1 MLEFLDKLISPKYG
15 DFTLEFNNGI
25 LCLSALFM
33 LIFGFQQ
40 IIDCRGTGS
49 IINKYRKNWVL
60 LARLWFTATILIIQ
74 FSLLIKIFKYNDW
87 SNWFAP
93 SSIVNTLVV
102 LGNLVAFVLSFYD
115 FEVSEFT
122 NGVLL
127 SYWLW
132 NCFINFFLLVHV
144 LVRSYYKNIF
154 VYGIENIGKYYFALL
169 ALSSV
174 NLLVHW
180 LPEKHLLPYF
190 QLEQDNIAIHS
201 SKVDNPYNHANIFS
215 KISFSWMTN
224 LMKLGYE
231 KYLDEKDLYELPKE
245 FKSESVSEKIARVF
259 KKYPNSLAFSIF
271 TTFKKEIFLSG
282 IFKLTYD
289 ILSFTQP
296 QILKALINFVSN
308 YNKYS
313 SVNPEKFPIIKGC
326 MLTIYMFLVG
336 FIQTCIL
343 HQYFF
348 LNFNSGMNCRSGLT
362 SIIYKKALRLGSEN
376 NELGSTGDIV
386 NLMSV
391 DVQRLQD
398 LFQWGQII
406 WSGPTQLL
414 LALFELYQ
422 LLGKS
427 MLVGVAIILI
437 MIPINSSIIRFQ
449 KSLQKKQMGYKD
461 SRTKLISE
469 ILNAIKSIKLYC
481 WEGFFK
487 AKLDHIRNDQELK
500 NLKTMGIVQACT
512 SFQFNMVPFLVS
524 STTFIVFVIF
534 NKNTPLS
541 TEIVFPALALFN
553 LLQFP
558 LAVIPMVITSFVE
571 ASVSVERLTKFL
583 NNDELQVDS
592 MKKLPLQDNAKKGDV
607 LVKLDNCTFLWQRK
621 PEYKVALSNI
631 SFVGEKGKLHCI
643 VSKIG
648 NGKSA
653 LMKAMLG
660 DIVRIEGEGY
670 IKGSVAYCSQNPWII
685 NATIRDNVVFGKRFD
700 PDFYDKTIKAC
711 SLDRDLEIFSEGDKT
726 VVGEKGLQLSGGM
739 KARVA
744 LARAV
749 YARAD
754 VYLLDDPLSA
764 VDEHVAKH
772 LLKHVLGPHGLL
784 QSKCRILATNKI
796 TSLNISDSVTLL
808 ENGSIVER
816 GHFDDLIKLGDSSK
830 LGKLINEFGKKNDD
844 NQLEEQDEQKKKEIE
859 RTNIKIEGLIDKIDK
874 IDNEAGSLSS
884 KDSKELEAF
893 EELLDKRS
901 LRRASDATLRSIGFF
916 EGHDGTGNEESKEK
930 REVGKVKWD
939 IYLEY
944 AKACNPKFVL
954 VCIVCI
960 ILAMTLSVCGNVWLK
975 YWSEKNTDAGS
986 NPNFKFYSFVYLA
999 FGAGSAFTNL
1009 ISVLIL
1015 WVFCTIKGSR
1025 KLHDNMIT
1033 TILKAPMSFFETTH
1047 TGRILNRFTNDIYKI
1062 DEMLGRT
1069 FMQFFNN
1076 VIKVTF
1082 TIVVITF
1089 TTWQFVFLIL
1099 PLMVVYTYYQQYYMR
1114 TSRELRRLD
1123 STTRSPIY
1131 SHFQESLGGLSTI
1144 RAYNHENRFIHLN
1157 QCKVDNNMCAYYPSV
1172 NANRW
1177 LACRIESLSSFI
1189 IFATGS
1195 LCMYRLSTS
1204 NLTAGAIG
1212 LALSYC
1218 LQITQS
1224 LNWIVRMT
1232 VEVETNIVSVE
1243 RVKEYS
1249 ELKEE
1254 APFYIPEKK
1263 PPSNWPSKTGGI
1275 EFRDFCMR
1283 YRETLPLALKHID
1296 LSIKAGEKIGIV
1308 GRTGCGKSSLISSLF
1323 RLVEAASGSIWI
1335 DGINVC
1341 EIGLHDLRSKISI
1354 IPQDSQIFK
1363 GTIRDNIDP
1372 TRQFTN
1378 EQIWKALELSHLK
1391 EYVINDLEGNLE
1403 SEVSEGGS
1411 NLSSGYAQ
1419 LLNLARAL
1427 LISTK
1432 TSILVLD
1439 EATAQVDVETD
1450 KIIQETIKTAFKDK
1464 IIISIAHRIHTIL
1477 SFDKIIALD
1486 AGEVIEFDT
1495 PQNLIAKKEGIF
1507 YSLCKEAGLA
1517 E

>member
-1 MLEFLDKLISPKYG
+1 MLEFLNLLISPKYG
-15 DFTLEFNNGI
+15 DFTLELNNSILASSALFIIVFGSISIANIRNNGI
-25 LCLSALFM
+25 
-33 LIFGFQQ
+33 
-40 IIDCRGTGS
+40 
-49 IINKYRKNWVL
+49 IINKYRKNWVYL
-60 LARLWFTATILIIQ
+60 SRLILIASIFICHGKLLLDMLSSQ
-74 FSLLIKIFKYNDW
+74 PYGSLPSLSNIAVSAGFLI
-87 SNWFAP
+87 S
-93 SSIVNTLVV
+93 
-102 LGNLVAFVLSFYD
+102 FVLSFYD
-115 FEVSEFT
+115 FQLSDVTS
-122 NGVLL
+122 GVLL
-127 SYWLW
+127 FFWFWTS
-132 NCFINFFLLVHV
+132 FINFFLLLHCGI
-144 LVRSYYKNIF
+144 RAHYTNTHI
-154 VYGIENIGKYYFALL
+154 YGIDNICSTYSVLL
-169 ALSSV
+169 VLSIA
-174 NLLVHW
+174 NLLIHW
-180 LPEKHLLPYF
+180 LPNKYLLPYF
-190 QLEQDNIAIHS
+190 QLERDNKLLHT
-201 SKVDNPYNHANIFS
+201 SKVDNPYNHADIFS
-215 KISFSWMTN
+215 KISFSWMTK
-224 LMKLGYE
+224 LMRLGYE
-231 KYLDEKDLYELPKE
+231 KYLDEDDLYELPSE
-245 FKSESVSEKIARVF
+245 FKSENVSARISKIFA
-259 KKYPNSLAFSIF
+259 KYPNRLAFTIF
-271 TTFKKEIFLSG
+271 STFKKEIIISG
-282 IFKLTYD
+282 IFKLIFD

-296 QILKALINFVSN
+296 QILKNLINFVSN
-308 YNKYS
+308 YNKFHDID
-313 SVNPEKFPIIKGC
+313 PEKFPIIKGC
-326 MLTIYMFLVG
+326 MLTLYMFLVG

-406 WSGPTQLL
+406 WSGPTQLF

-427 MLVGVAIILI
+427 MFVGVAII
-437 MIPINSSIIRFQ
+437 MVMVPINSTIIRYQ

-481 WEGFFK
+481 WEPFFK
-487 AKLDHIRNDQELK
+487 AKLDHIRNDKELK
-500 NLKTMGIVQACT
+500 NLKTMGIVQAYT
-512 SFQFNMVPFLVS
+512 SFQFNIVPFLVS
-524 STTFIVFVIF
+524 SATFIVFVLF
-534 NKNTPLS
+534 NKDTPLS

-558 LAVIPMVITSFVE
+558 LAIIPMVITAFVE

-592 MKKLPLQDNAKKGDV
+592 VKKLTYPENAVKDDV
-607 LVKLDNCTFLWQRK
+607 LVELKNCTFLWQKK
-621 PEYKVALSNI
+621 PEYKIALSNI
-631 SFVGEKGKLHCI
+631 DFVGKKGNLHCI

-653 LMKAMLG
+653 MMKAILG
-660 DIVRIEGEGY
+660 DIIRIEGDAF

-685 NATIRDNVVFGKRFD
+685 NASIRDNVVFGKKFD
-700 PDFYDKTIKAC
+700 AEFYDKTIKAC
-711 SLDRDLEIFSEGDKT
+711 SLDRDLDIFSEGDMT

-749 YARAD
+749 YSRSD

-772 LLKHVLGPHGLL
+772 LLRHVLGPHGLL
-784 QSKCRILATNKI
+784 KTKCRILATNKI

-808 ENGSIVER
+808 ENGKIAES

-830 LGKLINEFGKKNDD
+830 LGKLINEFGKKNSTDED
-844 NQLEEQDEQKKKEIE
+844 VNQKEVE
-859 RTNIKIEGLIDKIDK
+859 DFIDKKSSNDSS
-874 IDNEAGSLSS
+874 SLSS
-884 KDSKELEAF
+884 KNSDELVRF
-893 EELLDKRS
+893 ENSLENKS

-930 REVGKVKWD
+930 REVGKVRWD

-960 ILAMTLSVCGNVWLK
+960 ILSMLLSVFGNVWLK
-975 YWSEKNTDAGS
+975 YWSEKNTEAGY
-986 NPNFKFYSFVYLA
+986 NPDFKFYSFVYLG
-999 FGAGSAFTNL
+999 FGVGSAFATL
-1009 ISVLIL
+1009 ISVVIL
-1015 WVFCTIKGSR
+1015 WVFCTIKGSQ

-1082 TIVVITF
+1082 TIIVISF
-1089 TTWQFVFLIL
+1089 TTWQFVFLIG
-1099 PLMVVYTYYQQYYMR
+1099 PLMIVYSYYQQYYMR
-1114 TSRELRRLD
+1114 SSRELRRLD

-1144 RAYNHENRFIHLN
+1144 RAYNHATRFIHLN

-1177 LACRIESLSSFI
+1177 LACRIESLSSLI

-1195 LCMYRLSTS
+1195 LCMYRLNSGK
-1204 NLTAGAIG
+1204 LTAGAIG

-1249 ELKEE
+1249 ELTEE
-1254 APFYIPEKK
+1254 APFYIQDTRPA
-1263 PPSNWPSKTGGI
+1263 NDWPSTKGGI
-1275 EFRDFCMR
+1275 EFNDFCMR
-1283 YRETLPLALKHID
+1283 YREGLPLALKHIN

-1323 RLVEAASGSIWI
+1323 RLVEAASGEIVI
-1335 DGINVC
+1335 DGVDISK
-1341 EIGLHDLRSKISI
+1341 IGLHDLRSKISI

-1363 GTIRDNIDP
+1363 GTVRDNIDP
-1372 TRQFTN
+1372 TRQFSN
-1378 EQIWKALELSHLK
+1378 DEIWKALELSHLK
-1391 EYVINDLEGNLE
+1391 EYVINDLGGNLE
-1403 SEVSEGGS
+1403 SEISEGGS

-1450 KIIQETIKTAFKDK
+1450 KIIQETIKTAFQDK

-1495 PQNLIAKKEGIF
+1495 PTNLIAKKEGIF

>member
-1 MLEFLDKLISPKYG
+1 MFEFLNLLISPKYG
-15 DFTLEFNNGI
+15 DFTLELNNLILAASALFIIVFGTTSITNIRNNGI
-25 LCLSALFM
+25 
-33 LIFGFQQ
+33 
-40 IIDCRGTGS
+40 
-49 IINKYRKNWVL
+49 IINKYRKNRVYVS
-60 LARLWFTATILIIQ
+60 RLILIASIFICHLKLLTDIVASQ
-74 FSLLIKIFKYNDW
+74 PFVSLPSL
-87 SNWFAP
+87 SNIAVSAGF
-93 SSIVNTLVV
+93 LVS
-102 LGNLVAFVLSFYD
+102 FVLSFYD
-115 FEVSEFT
+115 FQLSDVTS
-122 NGVLL
+122 GVLL
-127 SYWLW
+127 FFWFWSS
-132 NCFINFFLLVHV
+132 FTNFFLLIHCGI
-144 LVRSYYKNIF
+144 RAHYTNTHI
-154 VYGIENIGKYYFALL
+154 YGIKKICSTYTALL
-169 ALSSV
+169 VLSIA
-174 NLLVHW
+174 NLLIHW
-180 LPEKHLLPYF
+180 LPNKYLLPYF
-190 QLEQDNIAIHS
+190 QLERDNKLLHT
-201 SKVDNPYNHANIFS
+201 SKVENPYNHADIFS
-215 KISFSWMTN
+215 KISFSWMSK
-224 LMKLGYE
+224 LMRLGYE
-231 KYLDEKDLYELPKE
+231 KYLDEDDLYELPSE
-245 FKSESVSEKIARVF
+245 FKSENVSSKIARIF
-259 KKYPNSLAFSIF
+259 AKYPNRLAFTIF
-271 TTFKKEIFLSG
+271 STFKKEIIISG
-282 IFKLTYD
+282 IFKLIFD

-296 QILKALINFVSN
+296 QILKNLITFVSN
-308 YNKYS
+308 YNKFHD
-313 SVNPEKFPIIKGC
+313 VDPERFPIIKGC
-326 MLTIYMFLVG
+326 MLTLYMFLVG

-406 WSGPTQLL
+406 WSGPTQLF
-414 LALFELYQ
+414 LALFELYH
-422 LLGKS
+422 LLGNS
-427 MLVGVAIILI
+427 MFVGVAII
-437 MIPINSSIIRFQ
+437 MVMVPINSSIIRFQ

-469 ILNAIKSIKLYC
+469 ILNAIKSIKLYS
-481 WEGFFK
+481 WEPFFK

-512 SFQFNMVPFLVS
+512 SFQFNIVPFLVS
-524 STTFIVFVIF
+524 SATFIVFVIF
-534 NKNTPLS
+534 NKDTPLS

-558 LAVIPMVITSFVE
+558 LAIIPMVITAFVE

-583 NNDELQVDS
+583 NNEELQVDS
-592 MKKLPLQDNAKKGDV
+592 VKKLSYPENAVKDDV
-607 LVKLDNCTFLWQRK
+607 LVELKNCTFLWQKK
-621 PEYKVALSNI
+621 PEYKVALTGIN
-631 SFVGEKGKLHCI
+631 FVGKKGNLHCI

-653 LMKAMLG
+653 MMKAILG
-660 DIVRIEGEGY
+660 DIIRIEGDAF

-685 NATIRDNVVFGKRFD
+685 NASIRDNVVFGKKFD
-700 PDFYDKTIKAC
+700 ADFYDKTIKAC
-711 SLDRDLEIFSEGDKT
+711 SLDRDLDIFSEGDMT

-749 YARAD
+749 YSRSD

-784 QSKCRILATNKI
+784 KSKCRILATNKI

-808 ENGSIVER
+808 ENGKIAES

-830 LGKLINEFGKKNDD
+830 LGRLINEFGKKNSTEDEVAPKDVEDFIDKTSLDD
-844 NQLEEQDEQKKKEIE
+844 NS
-859 RTNIKIEGLIDKIDK
+859 
-874 IDNEAGSLSS
+874 SLSS
-884 KDSKELEAF
+884 KNS
-893 EELLDKRS
+893 EELTRFENSLENHS

-930 REVGKVKWD
+930 REVGKVRWD

-944 AKACNPKFVL
+944 AKACNPRFVL
-954 VCIVCI
+954 VCVFCI
-960 ILAMTLSVCGNVWLK
+960 ILSMLLSVFGNVWLK
-975 YWSEKNTDAGS
+975 YWSEKNTEAGY
-986 NPNFKFYSFVYLA
+986 NPDFKFYSFVYLG
-999 FGAGSAFTNL
+999 FGVGSAFATL
-1009 ISVLIL
+1009 VSVVIL
-1015 WVFCTIKGSR
+1015 WVFCTIKGSQ

-1082 TIVVITF
+1082 TIIVISF
-1089 TTWQFVFLIL
+1089 TTWQFVFLIG
-1099 PLMVVYTYYQQYYMR
+1099 PLMIVYSYYQQYYMR
-1114 TSRELRRLD
+1114 SSRELRRLD

-1144 RAYNHENRFIHLN
+1144 RAYNHATRFIHLN

-1177 LACRIESLSSFI
+1177 LACRIESLSSLI

-1195 LCMYRLSTS
+1195 LCMYRLNSGK
-1204 NLTAGAIG
+1204 LTAGAIG

-1249 ELKEE
+1249 ELTEE
-1254 APFYIPEKK
+1254 APFYIQENRPA
-1263 PPSNWPSKTGGI
+1263 NDWPSSKGGI
-1275 EFRDFCMR
+1275 EFKDFCMR
-1283 YRETLPLALKHID
+1283 YREGLPLALKHIN

-1323 RLVEAASGSIWI
+1323 RLVEAASGEIVI
-1335 DGINVC
+1335 DGVDISK
-1341 EIGLHDLRSKISI
+1341 IGLHDLRSKISI

-1363 GTIRDNIDP
+1363 GTVRDNIDP

-1378 EQIWKALELSHLK
+1378 EEIWKALELSHLK
-1391 EYVINDLEGNLE
+1391 EYVINDLGGNLE
-1403 SEVSEGGS
+1403 SEISEGGS

-1419 LLNLARAL
+1419 LLNLTRAL

-1450 KIIQETIKTAFKDK
+1450 KVIQDTIKTAFQDK

-1486 AGEVIEFDT
+1486 AGKVMEFDT
-1495 PQNLIAKKEGIF
+1495 PENLIAKKEGIF

-1517 E
+1517 D

>member
-1 MLEFLDKLISPKYG
+1 MLEFLDLLISPKYG
-15 DFTLEFNNGI
+15 DFTLELNNSI
-25 LCLSALFM
+25 LALSALFM
-33 LIFGFQQ
+33 IVFGLNS
-40 IIDCRGTGS
+40 IVGIRSNGI
-49 IINKYRKNWVL
+49 IINKYRKNWAYVS
-60 LARLWFTATILIIQ
+60 RLILIASIFICHFKLLTQ
-74 FSLLIKIFKYNDW
+74 ILANEPIDSLSSL
-87 SNWFAP
+87 SNIAVSAGF
-93 SSIVNTLVV
+93 VV
-102 LGNLVAFVLSFYD
+102 SFVLSFYD
-115 FEVSEFT
+115 FQLNEVTS
-122 NGVLL
+122 GILL
-127 SYWLW
+127 FFWFW
-132 NCFINFFLLVHV
+132 NSFINLFLLIHSSIRAHYINV
-144 LVRSYYKNIF
+144 YIYNID
-154 VYGIENIGKYYFALL
+154 NICSTYTALL
-169 ALSSV
+169 VLSIA
-174 NLLVHW
+174 NLLIHW
-180 LPEKHLLPYF
+180 LPTKHLLPYF
-190 QLEQDNIAIHS
+190 QLEQDNKLLHT
-201 SKVDNPYNHANIFS
+201 SKVDNPYNHADIFS
-215 KISFSWMTN
+215 KISFSWMSK

-231 KYLDEKDLYELPKE
+231 KYLDEDDLYELPRE
-245 FKSESVSEKIARVF
+245 FKSENVSEKISKVLA
-259 KKYPNSLAFSIF
+259 KYPNRLAFTIF
-271 TTFKKEIFLSG
+271 STFKKEIIISG
-282 IFKLTYD
+282 IFKLIFD
-289 ILSFTQP
+289 VLSFTQP
-296 QILKALINFVSN
+296 QILKSLINFVSN

-313 SVNPEKFPIIKGC
+313 EINPEKFPIIKGC
-326 MLTIYMFLVG
+326 MLTLYMFLVG

-348 LNFNSGMNCRSGLT
+348 LNFNSGMNCRSGLS
-362 SIIYKKALRLGSEN
+362 SIIYKKALRLGLEN
-376 NELGSTGDIV
+376 NDLGSTGDIV

-427 MLVGVAIILI
+427 MFVGIAIIVV
-437 MIPINSSIIRFQ
+437 MIPINGSIIRYQ
-449 KSLQKKQMGYKD
+449 KSLQKKQMVYKD

-481 WEGFFK
+481 WETFFK
-487 AKLDHIRNDQELK
+487 AKLDHIRNEQELK

-512 SFQFNMVPFLVS
+512 SFQFNIVPFLVS
-524 STTFIVFVIF
+524 SSTFIVFVIF
-534 NKNTPLS
+534 NKDTPLS

-558 LAVIPMVITSFVE
+558 LAIIPMVITAFVE

-583 NNDELQVDS
+583 NNEELQVDS
-592 MKKLPLQDNAKKGDV
+592 VKKMAYPENSVKGDV
-607 LVKLDNCTFLWQRK
+607 LVELKNCTFLWQKK

-631 SFVGEKGKLHCI
+631 DFVGKKGNLHCI

-653 LMKAMLG
+653 MMKSILG
-660 DIVRIEGEGY
+660 DITRIEGDAFV
-670 IKGSVAYCSQNPWII
+670 KGSIAYCSQNPWII
-685 NATIRDNVVFGKRFD
+685 NATIRDNIIFGKKFD
-700 PDFYDKTIKAC
+700 AEFYDKAIKAC
-711 SLDRDLEIFSEGDKT
+711 SLDRDLDIFTEGDMT

-749 YARAD
+749 YSRSD

-772 LLKHVLGPHGLL
+772 LLKHVLGPTGLL
-784 QSKCRILATNKI
+784 KTKCRILATNKI
-796 TSLNISDSVTLL
+796 TSLNISDSVTFL
-808 ENGSIVER
+808 ENGKIVES
-816 GHFDDLIKLGDSSK
+816 GHFNELIKLGDSSK
-830 LGKLINEFGKKNDD
+830 LSKLINEFGKKNSAT
-844 NQLEEQDEQKKKEIE
+844 EEQKPKEVE
-859 RTNIKIEGLIDKIDK
+859 ELIDQKLSD
-874 IDNEAGSLSS
+874 ETTSLSS
-884 KDSKELEAF
+884 SNSNELVTYENSL
-893 EELLDKRS
+893 ENRS

-930 REVGKVKWD
+930 REVGKVRWD

-944 AKACNPKFVL
+944 AKACNPQFVL
-954 VCIVCI
+954 VCIGCI
-960 ILAMTLSVCGNVWLK
+960 ILSMLLSVFGNVWLK
-975 YWSEKNTDAGS
+975 YWSEKNTEAGF
-986 NPNFKFYSFVYLA
+986 NPDFKFYSFVYLG
-999 FGAGSAFTNL
+999 FGVGSAFATL
-1009 ISVLIL
+1009 VSVVIL
-1015 WVFCTIKGSR
+1015 WVFCTIKGSQ
-1025 KLHDNMIT
+1025 KLHDNMIS
-1033 TILKAPMSFFETTH
+1033 TILKAPMNFFETTH

-1082 TIVVITF
+1082 TIIVISF
-1089 TTWQFVFLIL
+1089 TTWQFVFLIA
-1099 PLMVVYTYYQQYYMR
+1099 PLMIVYSYYQQYYMR
-1114 TSRELRRLD
+1114 SSRELRRLD

-1131 SHFQESLGGLSTI
+1131 SHMQESLGGLSTI
-1144 RAYNHENRFIHLN
+1144 RAYNHANRFIHLN

-1177 LACRIESLSSFI
+1177 LACRIESLSSLI

-1195 LCMYRLSTS
+1195 LCMYRLS
-1204 NLTAGAIG
+1204 NGKLTAGAIG

-1249 ELKEE
+1249 ELTEE
-1254 APFYIPEKK
+1254 AAFYIPEKK
-1263 PPSNWPSKTGGI
+1263 PADSWPSTKGGI
-1275 EFRDFCMR
+1275 EFNDFCMR
-1283 YRETLPLALKHID
+1283 YREGLPLALKHIN
-1296 LSIKAGEKIGIV
+1296 LSLKAGEKIGIV

-1323 RLVEAASGSIWI
+1323 RIVEAASGAIVI
-1335 DGINVC
+1335 DGVDVST
-1341 EIGLHDLRSKISI
+1341 IGLHDLRSKISI

-1378 EQIWKALELSHLK
+1378 DQIWKALELSHLK
-1391 EYVINDLEGNLE
+1391 DYVINDLGGNLE
-1403 SEVSEGGS
+1403 SEISEGGS

-1450 KIIQETIKTAFKDK
+1450 KIIQETIQTAFQDK

-1486 AGEVIEFDT
+1486 AGEVMEFDT
-1495 PQNLIAKKEGIF
+1495 PSNLIAQKEGIF
-1507 YSLCKEAGLA
+1507 YSLCQEAGLA

>member
-1 MLEFLDKLISPKYG
+1 MFDILSKLISPKYG
-15 DFTLEFNNGI
+15 DFTLEFNVAI
-25 LCLSALFM
+25 LCCSALFM
-33 LIFGFQQ
+33 IVFGLQQ
-40 IIDCRGTGS
+40 IANFRGRGS
-49 IINKYRKNWVL
+49 IVNKYRKNWAFI
-60 LARLWFTATILIIQ
+60 ARLLFTATIFIVQVSLFNKIYTKND
-74 FSLLIKIFKYNDW
+74 FSWKT
-87 SNWFAP
+87 P
-93 SSIVNTLVV
+93 SVAANGLAVV
-102 LGNLVAFVLSFYD
+102 ANAVAFVFSFYD
-115 FEVSEFT
+115 FEISEVS
-122 NGVLL
+122 NGVILF
-127 SYWLW
+127 YWFW
-132 NCFINFFLLVHV
+132 NSFIEFFLLFHV
-144 LVRSYYKNIF
+144 AVRSHYEGYLI
-154 VYGIENIGKYYFALL
+154 YGIENINQYYATLL
-169 ALSSV
+169 ILSV
-174 NLLVHW
+174 ITLCVHW
-180 LPEKHLLPYF
+180 LPEKSLLPYF
-190 QLEQDNIAIHS
+190 KLVEDNAVIHS
-201 SKVDNPYNHANIFS
+201 SKVDNPYNHADIFS
-215 KISFSWMTN
+215 KISFSWMTK

-231 KYLDEKDLYELPKE
+231 KYLDEDDLYELPKE
-245 FKSESVSEKIARVF
+245 FKSNSVSSKISKVF
-259 KKYPNSLAFSIF
+259 KKYPTSLAFTIF
-271 TTFKKEIFLSG
+271 ATFKKEIVLSG
-282 IFKLTYD
+282 IFKLIYD
-289 ILSFTQP
+289 VLSFTQP

-313 SVNPEKFPIIKGC
+313 AIDPEKYPIAKGC
-326 MLTIYMFLVG
+326 MLTFYMFLIG
-336 FIQTCIL
+336 FIQTSIL

-362 SIIYKKALRLGSEN
+362 SIIYKKALKLGSEN

-391 DVQRLQD
+391 DVQRIQD

-406 WSGPTQLL
+406 WSGPTQLI

-427 MLVGVAIILI
+427 MLIGLAIIFI
-437 MIPINSSIIRFQ
+437 MMPINSFIVKYQ
-449 KSLQKKQMGYKD
+449 KSLQKQQMVYKD

-481 WEGFFK
+481 WESFFK

-500 NLKTMGIVQACT
+500 NLKRMGIVQACT
-512 SFQFNMVPFLVS
+512 NFQFNIVPFLVS
-524 STTFIVFVIF
+524 SSTFIVFVIF
-534 NKNTPLS
+534 NKETPLS

-571 ASVSVERLTKFL
+571 ASVSIERLTRFL
-583 NNDELQVDS
+583 NNEELQNDA
-592 MKKLPLQDNAKKGDV
+592 MKKLPLPENSKKGDV
-607 LVKLDNCTFLWQRK
+607 LVKLENCTFLWQRK

-631 SFVGEKGKLHCI
+631 DFVGEKGKLHCI

-648 NGKSA
+648 NGKTA

-660 DIVRIEGEGY
+660 DIIRVEGEGT
-670 IKGSVAYCSQNPWII
+670 IKGSIAYCSQNPWII
-685 NATIRDNVVFGKRFD
+685 NASIRENVVFGKRFD
-700 PDFYDKTIKAC
+700 ADFYEKTIKAC
-711 SLDRDLEIFSEGDKT
+711 SLDTDLTMFTDGDKT

-749 YARAD
+749 YSRAD
-754 VYLLDDPLSA
+754 IYLLDDPLSA

-784 QSKCRILATNKI
+784 QSKCRVLATNKI
-796 TSLNISDSVTLL
+796 SSLNMSDSVTLL
-808 ENGSIVER
+808 ENGTVAER

-830 LGKLINEFGKKNDD
+830 LCRLINEFGKKGNND
-844 NQLEEQDEQKKKEIE
+844 EEQKEDLTEGKELKKVEDLID
-859 RTNIKIEGLIDKIDK
+859 NIKES
-874 IDNEAGSLSS
+874 ASLNSQV
-884 KDSKELEAF
+884 SKELEAF
-893 EELLDKRS
+893 EDLIDKRS
-901 LRRASDATLRSIGFF
+901 LRRASDATLKSIGFF
-916 EGHDGTGNEESKEK
+916 EGSEGTGNEETKEK

-944 AKACNPKFVL
+944 AKACNPKFV
-954 VCIVCI
+954 VVCI
-960 ILAMTLSVCGNVWLK
+960 ICIILSMFLSVLGNVWLK
-975 YWSEKNTDAGS
+975 YWSEKNTEAGD
-986 NPNFKFYSFVYLA
+986 NPNFKFYSLIYLF
-999 FGAGSAFTNL
+999 FGVSSAFANL
-1009 ISVLIL
+1009 VGIVIL
-1015 WVFCTIKGSR
+1015 WVFCTIQGSK
-1025 KLHDNMIT
+1025 KLHDGMIT
-1033 TILKAPMSFFETTH
+1033 TIMKAPMSFFETTH

-1069 FMQFFNN
+1069 FMQFFSN

-1082 TIVVITF
+1082 TIIVITF
-1089 TTWQFVFLIL
+1089 TTWQFVFLII
-1099 PLMVVYTYYQQYYMR
+1099 PLMVVYSYYQQYYMR
-1114 TSRELRRLD
+1114 SSRELRRLD

-1144 RAYNHENRFIHLN
+1144 RAYNHSNRFIHLN

-1177 LACRIESLSSFI
+1177 LACRIESLSSLI

-1195 LCMYRLSTS
+1195 LCMYRLYNG

-1249 ELKEE
+1249 ELTEE
-1254 APFYIPEKK
+1254 ASFYIPEKK
-1263 PPSNWPSKTGGI
+1263 PASSWPSSNGGI
-1275 EFRDFCMR
+1275 EFTDFCMR
-1283 YRETLPLALKHID
+1283 YREGLPLALKHIN
-1296 LSIKAGEKIGIV
+1296 LSIKAGEKVGIV

-1323 RLVEAASGSIWI
+1323 RLVEAADGSIKI
-1335 DGINVC
+1335 DGVNIAD
-1341 EIGLHDLRSKISI
+1341 IGLHDLRSKISI

-1391 EYVINDLEGNLE
+1391 DYIIKDLGGNLE
-1403 SEVSEGGS
+1403 SEISEGGS

-1432 TSILVLD
+1432 TSFLVLD

-1464 IIISIAHRIHTIL
+1464 VIISIAHRIHTIL

-1495 PQNLIAKKEGIF
+1495 PGNLIKKKQGIF

>member
-1 MLEFLDKLISPKYG
+1 MLEFLDRLVSPKFG
-15 DFTLEFNNGI
+15 DFTLELNNSI
-25 LCLSALFM
+25 LCLSAVFM
-33 LIFGFQQ
+33 LIFGTEEIRKF
-40 IIDCRGTGS
+40 RANGS
-49 IINKYRKNWVL
+49 IVNKYRKNWVII
-60 LARLWFTATILIIQ
+60 ARLWFVATIFLIQ
-74 FSLLIKIFKYNDW
+74 LTLFSKIVKHNSTEWFDSYNII
-87 SNWFAP
+87 NG
-93 SSIVNTLVV
+93 LVV
-102 LGNLVAFVLSFYD
+102 LAHLVSFALSFYD
-115 FEVSEFT
+115 FEISEVT

-127 SYWLW
+127 SYWFW
-132 NCFINFFLLVHV
+132 SCFINFFLLIHV
-144 LVRSYYKNIF
+144 FIRSHYKSKLI
-154 VYGIENIGKYYFALL
+154 YGVENIVKYYVILL
-169 ALSSV
+169 GLSAI
-174 NLLVHW
+174 NLSVHW

-190 QLEQDNIAIHS
+190 QLEQDNINIHR
-201 SKVDNPYNHANIFS
+201 SKVDNPYNHADIFS
-215 KISFSWMTN
+215 KISFSWMTK
-224 LMKLGYE
+224 LMRLGYE
-231 KYLDEKDLYELPKE
+231 KYLDENDLYELPKK
-245 FKSESVSEKIARVF
+245 FKSETVSAKISRLL
-259 KKYPNSLAFSIF
+259 KKHPNSLAFTIF
-271 TTFKKEIFLSG
+271 STFKKDIILSG
-282 IFKLTYD
+282 IFKLIFD

-308 YNKYS
+308 YNKN
-313 SVNPEKFPIIKGC
+313 VGVDPESFPIVKGC
-326 MLTIYMFLVG
+326 MLTVYMFLIG

-362 SIIYKKALRLGSEN
+362 SIIYKKALRLGADN

-427 MLVGVAIILI
+427 MFVGVAIILV
-437 MIPINSSIIRFQ
+437 MIPINSRIIRYQ
-449 KSLQKKQMGYKD
+449 KSLQKQQMVYKD
-461 SRTKLISE
+461 SRTKLIAE

-481 WEGFFK
+481 WESFFK

-524 STTFIVFVIF
+524 SSTFIVFVIF
-534 NKNTPLS
+534 NKDTPLS

-558 LAVIPMVITSFVE
+558 LAVIPMVITAFVE

-583 NNDELQVDS
+583 NNEELQIDS
-592 MKKLPLQDNAKKGDV
+592 IKKLPAPKNAKKGDV
-607 LVKLDNCTFLWQRK
+607 LVKLEKCTFLWQRK
-621 PEYKVALSNI
+621 PEYKVALTDI
-631 SFVGEKGKLHCI
+631 DFVGEKGKLHCI

-660 DIVRIEGEGY
+660 DIIRIQGEGY
-670 IKGSVAYCSQNPWII
+670 IKGSIAYCSQNPWII
-685 NATIRDNVVFGKRFD
+685 NSTIRDNIVFGKRFD
-700 PDFYDKTIKAC
+700 ADFYEKTVMSC

-749 YARAD
+749 YSRAD

-796 TSLNISDSVTLL
+796 TSLNISDSVILL
-808 ENGSIVER
+808 ENGTIAEK

-830 LGKLINEFGKKNDD
+830 LGKLINEFGKKGN
-844 NQLEEQDEQKKKEIE
+844 NEQSEEAEQLTSE
-859 RTNIKIEGLIDKIDK
+859 RAILAKTTLSSTEK
-874 IDNEAGSLSS
+874 NESLSS
-884 KDSKELEAF
+884 KDSNELEAF
-893 EELLDKRS
+893 EDQIEGRS

-916 EGHDGTGNEESKEK
+916 EGHDGTGTEDTKEK
-930 REVGKVKWD
+930 REVGKVKWN

-944 AKACNPKFVL
+944 AKACNPRYV
-954 VCIVCI
+954 VVCI
-960 ILAMTLSVCGNVWLK
+960 ICIILSMTLSVFGNVWLK
-975 YWSEKNTDAGS
+975 YWSEKNTEAGS
-986 NPNFKFYSFVYLA
+986 NPNFKFYSFIYLG
-999 FGAGSAFTNL
+999 FGAGSAFTTL
-1009 ISVLIL
+1009 ISVVVL

-1025 KLHDNMIT
+1025 KLHDNMIN
-1033 TILKAPMSFFETTH
+1033 TILRAPMSFFETTH

-1069 FMQFFNN
+1069 FMQFFSN

-1082 TIVVITF
+1082 TIIVISY

-1099 PLMVVYTYYQQYYMR
+1099 PLMVVYSYYQQYYMR

-1144 RAYNHENRFIHLN
+1144 RAYNHANRFIHLN

-1177 LACRIESLSSFI
+1177 LACRIESLSSLI

-1195 LCMYRLSTS
+1195 LCMYRLYNG

-1249 ELKEE
+1249 QLKEE

-1263 PPSNWPSKTGGI
+1263 PPSTWPSKTGGI
-1275 EFRDFCMR
+1275 YFKDFCMR
-1283 YRETLPLALKHID
+1283 YRENLPLALKHIN
-1296 LSIKAGEKIGIV
+1296 LSISAGEKIGIV

-1323 RLVEAASGSIWI
+1323 RLVEAASGSIEI
-1335 DGINVC
+1335 DGVNVG

-1363 GTIRDNIDP
+1363 GTVRDNIDP
-1372 TRQFTN
+1372 TREFTN
-1378 EQIWKALELSHLK
+1378 DQIWKALELSHLK
-1391 EYVINDLEGNLE
+1391 SYIVNDLGGNLE

-1495 PQNLIAKKEGIF
+1495 PQNLIQKKDGIF

-1517 E
+1517 D